1 MRKLGS
7 VLETGVLL
15 RMLLGTGVL
24 VRKVKRKNILLGMM
38 LDSWGAAG
46 MGAQETVEYMKGW

>member
-1 MRKLGS
+1 MRKLGR
-7 VLETGVLL
+7 VLEI
-15 RMLLGTGVL
+15 GVL

-46 MGAQETVEYMKGW
+46 MGAKRRLST